1 MKLLLIILC
10 GVVLPSYA
18 QKVLTGK
25 VVDESNKSVPSATI
39 QVLTTDSA
47 FVSGEVTDNDGNFR
61 IKTLDAGNYILA
73 VSCIGYTKSYI
84 NFEMPVTD
92 YMMPMIVLRDDNVL
106 LDAVTVTGSSF
117 IQKDNH
123 LLVIPDKQSVKH
135 AFSGY
140 DLLHNLMIPGL
151 QVDRK
156 EKKVTAITGEATLYI
171 NGVKA
176 EMREVE
182 NLKPEDI
189 KQVEY
194 YTLPVTGSFV
204 GDNAAINYITKVHQT
219 GGYVTL
225 DGTQNIGY
233 TKGNYNLGAKIS
245 DKNMTYTFFAG
256 AAMQKHDGVE
266 QEKQESMALT
276 NELVDCYTHS
286 DDASYKNNQ
295 QYAQFKMSHDT
306 EKHHLSASLAFVR
319 NETPLNREREILQ
332 YGQNQAQ
339 IYQSE
344 NLTFNNKKKYSAS
357 LNGLFHISDVHEI
370 KAYLTGSYSNNHY
383 NRNYLENELTSI
395 TKSKEDLFE
404 FEPYIAYTFQPD
416 KSNSLYSRIWHAHK
430 ISSVSYQGDYDYWQH
445 LWNGETVLL
454 VDYTHLFGDKF
465 TLMFGPGISWQNYK
479 LHGDKLFS
487 KLFFRTNS
495 WLRYNMTSKQWIAM
509 GFSMG
514 NNQPGINY
522 LNNVNQTV
530 DRYKILR
537 GNPNLDN
544 TQYLNYYLIYE
555 GTLHRY
561 FNLQGNFG
569 FNQNKHQFYDYYFLE
584 QDKIIHSYDSKE
596 SFNVAQADIR
606 ISSRFSDNLRTNIG
620 VCYRYMYVPEVKS
633 LSQHSVI
640 ASIDINY
647 FIKSFAINAY
657 AKTTEKILNE
667 TTRAFIKSPAS
678 YGLSVRY
685 SGKNW
690 MAEVGT
696 DNPFTRHV
704 HYREYADYGVY
715 RYNQVQTS
723 RIYQQTAYIKLAYT
737 FDFGEKTSREEKN
750 IDANIN
756 SAILK
761 AR

>member
-1 MKLLLIILC
+1 M
-10 GVVLPSYA
+10 
-18 QKVLTGK
+18 
-25 VVDESNKSVPSATI
+25 
-39 QVLTTDSA
+39 
-47 FVSGEVTDNDGNFR
+47 
-61 IKTLDAGNYILA
+61 
-73 VSCIGYTKSYI
+73 
-84 NFEMPVTD
+84 
-92 YMMPMIVLRDDNVL
+92 
-106 LDAVTVTGSSF
+106 
-117 IQKDNH
+117 
-123 LLVIPDKQSVKH
+123 
-135 AFSGY
+135 
-140 DLLHNLMIPGL
+140 
-151 QVDRK
+151 
-156 EKKVTAITGEATLYI
+156 
-171 NGVKA
+171 
-176 EMREVE
+176 
-182 NLKPEDI
+182 
-189 KQVEY
+189 
-194 YTLPVTGSFV
+194 
-204 GDNAAINYITKVHQT
+204 
-219 GGYVTL
+219 
-225 DGTQNIGY
+225 
-233 TKGNYNLGAKIS
+233 
-245 DKNMTYTFFAG
+245 
-256 AAMQKHDGVE
+256 
-266 QEKQESMALT
+266 
-276 NELVDCYTHS
+276 
-286 DDASYKNNQ
+286 
-295 QYAQFKMSHDT
+295 
-306 EKHHLSASLAFVR
+306 
-319 NETPLNREREILQ
+319 
-332 YGQNQAQ
+332 
-339 IYQSE
+339 
-344 NLTFNNKKKYSAS
+344 
-357 LNGLFHISDVHEI
+357 
-370 KAYLTGSYSNNHY
+370 
-383 NRNYLENELTSI
+383 
-395 TKSKEDLFE
+395 
-404 FEPYIAYTFQPD
+404 
-416 KSNSLYSRIWHAHK
+416 
-430 ISSVSYQGDYDYWQH
+430 
-445 LWNGETVLL
+445 
-454 VDYTHLFGDKF
+454 
-465 TLMFGPGISWQNYK
+465 
-479 LHGDKLFS
+479 
-487 KLFFRTNS
+487 
-495 WLRYNMTSKQWIAM
+495 
-509 GFSMG
+509 
-514 NNQPGINY
+514 
-522 LNNVNQTV
+522 
-530 DRYKILR
+530 R